1 MEQIYNFEGAL
12 PPALNEKQLL
22 AELER
27 RQGRKRILLFL
38 LGAIFEVFCLGSFAS
53 AISVSAP
60 VAAIFLYGYIALS
73 ILGGGTFVIFHATKG
88 GAMI

>member
-1 MEQIYNFEGAL
+1 MEQIYNFEGAQ
-12 PPALNEKQLL
+12 PPVLNEKQLR

-38 LGAIFEVFCLGSFAS
+38 LVAIGEMFCLGSFAS

-73 ILGGGTFVIFHATKG
+73 ILGGGTFVIFQATKG

>member
-1 MEQIYNFEGAL
+1 MEQIYNFEGAQ
-12 PPALNEKQLL
+12 PPVLNEKQLL

-38 LGAIFEVFCLGSFAS
+38 LVAIVELICLGSFAS

-60 VAAIFLYGYIALS
+60 VAAIILYGYIALS